1 MLKENLIIYHF
12 KIYSFSDEQLRQILL
27 YNVQRKKMR
36 IVLKTK
42 VKGNYKTIMR
52 QFDKDLFIALA
63 PPFPKIKLVEFT
75 GSKKGD
81 KVHIKFLAPVNS
93 DWVSD
98 ITADYEDENE
108 TYFIDEGIT
117 LPWPL
122 KFWKHKHI
130 IEKIDDHHSIIV
142 DDITYQASNG
152 LLSILLYP
160 AMFFGFLMRKPI
172 YRKYFG

>member
-1 MLKENLIIYHF
+1 MN
-12 KIYSFSDEQLRQILL
+12 
-27 YNVQRKKMR
+27 

-42 VKGNYKTIMR
+42 VKGHYKKVME
-52 QFDKDLFIALA
+52 QFDRDLFMALA

-81 KVHIKFLAPVNS
+81 KVHIRFLAPVNT

-98 ITADYEDENE
+98 ITDHHEDENE
-108 TYFIDEGIT
+108 SYFIDEGTT

-130 IEKIDDHHSIIV
+130 VRKVDDNTSEIIDDIS
-142 DDITYQASNG
+142 YRGPNG
-152 LLSILLYP
+152 LMSLLMYP
-160 AMFFGFLMRKPI
+160 ALYFGFLQRKPI
-172 YRKYFG
+172 YRNYFGK